1 MRVLRPIVH
10 ALVLAMLHGK
20 AHLRPCGAVGTELVR
35 DHDAGRR
42 GCRLQE
48 LCHEPL
54 RRAAVSA
61 ALDEDVEDKAI
72 LIDGAPEPMLLA
84 RDRDE
89 DFVQMPFVAAR
100 GSPLADLI
108 SEPLAELLS
117 PLAHGLVGHAN
128 PAGQYLLDH
137 AQAQGK
143 PEVEPNR
150 IPDDFRRKAMAA
162 IEGFTSARHGSA
174 YATIR
179 SRSVKLTGPPP
190 VERGN
195 GPGQAGYRATLPFG
209 PRLGRFAI
217 QMLCQ
222 ATAVACSS
230 RAAVQT
236 SRAALAFMAAIPSPM
251 IKSGPAEGHRKAV
264 TSPAAIMAM
273 LAKASFRDDRK
284 AARVRLPPCA
294 R

>member
-20 AHLRPCGAVGTELVR
+20 AHLRPRGAVGTELVR

-54 RRAAVSA
+54 RRAAVSP

-89 DFVQMPFVAAR
+89 DFVQMPFVAAS

-108 SEPLAELLS
+108 SERLAELLS
-117 PLAHGLVGHAN
+117 PLAHGLIGNTN
-128 PAGQYLLDH
+128 PAGRQYLLDH

-150 IPDDFRRKAMAA
+150 ITDDFRRKAMAA

-179 SRSVKLTGPPP
+179 SRSVKLTVPPESIAIDSASCRRLVDSALRP
-190 VERGN
+190 ACPASLRG
-195 GPGQAGYRATLPFG
+195 R
-209 PRLGRFAI
+209 
-217 QMLCQ
+217 
-222 ATAVACSS
+222 SS
-230 RAAVQT
+230 SA
-236 SRAALAFMAAIPSPM
+236 
-251 IKSGPAEGHRKAV
+251 
-264 TSPAAIMAM
+264 
-273 LAKASFRDDRK
+273 
-284 AARVRLPPCA
+284 
-294 R
+294 